1 MPIELRGKKALVT
14 GSSKGMGLAIAQ
26 ALADEGLK
34 VFLTA
39 RNESALQKAK
49 NDLESKGA
57 SIGFATADLADVDRI
72 GRMFEDALRF
82 LGGID
87 ILVNNAGLG
96 IKAPVLNLSLEDWET
111 MYAVNLRAAF
121 ILSKLAAKKMTEQGS
136 GHIINIGS
144 GASQTPIAEYAGY
157 CATKFGLLGFSESMA
172 LEVRK
177 FGVKVSIMMPGTTAT
192 YFGGGEPQGKLASRP
207 GILRPDD
214 VADAVLYLL
223 KQQAGA
229 WTSIMNLRPLN
240 P

>member
-1 MPIELRGKKALVT
+1 MELSGKKALVT
-14 GSSKGMGLAIAQ
+14 GSSIGMGLAIAE
-26 ALADEGLK
+26 ALAGEGIR

-39 RNESALQKAK
+39 RSESALQKAK

-57 SIGFATADLADVDRI
+57 SVGFAAADLADVDQI
-72 GRMFEDALRF
+72 GKMFESAISF

-96 IKAPVLNLSLEDWET
+96 IKAPVINLSAEDWET
-111 MYAVNLRAAF
+111 MYTVNLRAPF
-121 ILSKLAAKKMTEQGS
+121 ILSKLAAGKMIEQGS

-144 GASQTPIAEYAGY
+144 GASQTPIAEFAGY

-177 FGVKVSIMMPGTTAT
+177 FGVKVSIIMPGTTAT
-192 YFGGGEPQGKLASRP
+192 HFGGGDPQSKLASKP
-207 GILRPDD
+207 GILRPAD
-214 VADAVLYLL
+214 VAEAVVFLL
-223 KQQAGA
+223 KQRPGA
-229 WTSIMNLRPLN
+229 WTSTMNIRPLN